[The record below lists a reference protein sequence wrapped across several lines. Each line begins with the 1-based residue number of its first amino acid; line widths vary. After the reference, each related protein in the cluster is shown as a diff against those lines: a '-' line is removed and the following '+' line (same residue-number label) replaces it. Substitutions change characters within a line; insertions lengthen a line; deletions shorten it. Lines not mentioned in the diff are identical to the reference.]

1 MPQPAEFKVNAT
13 RLDPYKNFKFRVMW
27 DNSYVAGI
35 SRVGALTRQTQVIT
49 HREGGDPS
57 GGRKSPGQTQYGS
70 IVMER
75 GITHDLEFARW
86 ANKVWDHANSTGDWD
101 GANQLVS
108 LKDFRKDIVIE
119 MYNEAGQKAIA
130 FKVFRAWPSAYQ
142 AMPELDANGN
152 AIAIQSITLECEGWE
167 QDYDVG
173 EPTEGLFDLP
183 PKA

>member
-35 SRVGALTRQTQVIT
+35 SRVGALTRQTQV
-49 HREGGDPS
+49 
-57 GGRKSPGQTQYGS
+57 
-70 IVMER
+70 
-75 GITHDLEFARW
+75 ITHDLEFARW